1 MMASQRFTSS
11 QAVKFMFVIKIFFSI
26 NIFPFRIKKLIFEHF
41 SLHFL
46 QQVSYNIQL
55 KIFLNRSTLE
65 RKRLTL
71 VLVEWE
77 GVASPKIFSCFFFAF
92 LLRHSELFPPWPLL
106 LYDLSSYWKEKSFLF
121 CVNIYLLFLAKY
133 FQRFL
138 TKNIHQISS
147 NSWRV

>member
-1 MMASQRFTSS
+1 MASQRFTSS

-77 GVASPKIFSCFFFAF
+77 GVASPKIFSCFF
-92 LLRHSELFPPWPLL
+92 
-106 LYDLSSYWKEKSFLF
+106 
-121 CVNIYLLFLAKY
+121 LLFFWDTQNY
-133 FQRFL
+133 FHHDHYFFMIWVHIEKKKVFFFVWIFISCSWQ
-138 TKNIHQISS
+138 NIFKDF
-147 NSWRV
+147 